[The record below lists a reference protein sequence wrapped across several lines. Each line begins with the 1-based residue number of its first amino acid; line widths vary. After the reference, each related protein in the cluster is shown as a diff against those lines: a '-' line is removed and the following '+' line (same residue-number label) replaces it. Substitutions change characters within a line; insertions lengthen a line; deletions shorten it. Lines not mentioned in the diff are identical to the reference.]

1 MNEYELTYIVHPD
14 VDETKLAAIEEKV
27 KGLISN
33 NGGQLLKVEHWGRRQ
48 LAYPIKK
55 AKEGQ
60 YVFMVAQLPAQLPRD
75 LENQFRINE
84 DVLRHLL
91 IRKDE

>member
-14 VDETKLAAIEEKV
+14 VDETQLAAIEDKV
-27 KGLISN
+27 KDLISS
-33 NGGQLLKVEHWGRRQ
+33 NGGQLLKVENWGRRQ

-55 AKEGQ
+55 VSEGQ
-60 YVFMVAQLPAQLPRD
+60 YVFVLAQLPPQLPRE

-84 DVLRHLL
+84 SVLRHLL
-91 IRKDE
+91 IRKDD

>member
-14 VDETKLAAIEEKV
+14 VDETKLTAIEDKV
-27 KGLISN
+27 KDLISN

-55 AKEGQ
+55 VKEGQ

-75 LENQFRINE
+75 LENQFRISE
-84 DVLRHLL
+84 DILRYLL